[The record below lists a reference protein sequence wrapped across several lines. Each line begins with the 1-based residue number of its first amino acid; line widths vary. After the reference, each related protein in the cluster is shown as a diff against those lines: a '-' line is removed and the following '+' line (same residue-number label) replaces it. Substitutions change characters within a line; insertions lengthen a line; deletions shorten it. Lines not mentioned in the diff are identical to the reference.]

1 MLLENKHAVI
11 YGAGGP
17 IGAAVARAL
26 AREGA
31 RVSLAGRTRAKL
43 DELAREMATAS
54 GDARRRRS
62 SMAPWRRLGN
72 FMPHSGTA
80 IVSTPT
86 RVWTV

>member
-54 GDARRRRS
+54 GDVAAIAQGYSRPVGAGYALDVVVSEKPSTRRFF
-62 SMAPWRRLGN
+62 A
-72 FMPHSGTA
+72 
-80 IVSTPT
+80 
-86 RVWTV
+86 WT